1 MQLKVRSP
9 AAAGLL
15 AAALLCTSVAR
26 AGGGLLGLDHF
37 VAADD
42 HGIWAR
48 HNQLLLFDAMLL
60 GEAGIALWEGNDTRL
75 GHTLWQSIDATMV
88 GGVAAQGMKMAFT
101 RSRPNQSPDPDLWF
115 QGSGHSS
122 FPSGEVTV
130 ISAIVTPVLLEYRHD
145 HPWVYALEVLPLYDA
160 IARVKV
166 HGHWQSDVLAGYA
179 LGTAAGYFMHQR
191 QNTPLVLSVLP
202 GGFYIGFRKRFN

>member
-1 MQLKVRSP
+1 MQLKIRSI
-9 AAAGLL
+9 AGAGLL
-15 AAALLCTSVAR
+15 AAALLFTSTAR

-37 VAADD
+37 VTVDD
-42 HGIWAR
+42 RGIWAR
-48 HNQLLLFDAMLL
+48 HNQLLLFDAMLV
-60 GEAGIALWEGNDTRL
+60 GEAGVALWEGNDTRL
-75 GHTLWQSIDATMV
+75 GHTMWQSIDATMV
-88 GGVAAQGMKMAFT
+88 GGVAAQGMKMAFS
-101 RSRPNQSPDPDLWF
+101 RARPNQSSDPDQWF

-130 ISAIVTPVLLEYRHD
+130 ISAIVTPILLEYRHD
-145 HPWVYALEVLPLYDA
+145 EPWVYALEVLPLYDA

-179 LGTAAGYFMHQR
+179 LGSAAGYYLHQR

-202 GGFYIGFRKRFN
+202 HGFYIGFKKRFN